1 MKEPNCRNIVP
12 INNLWQIAIDF
23 IGRIDRK
30 QIEYNIKLAYIV
42 YNICKIEKISVKH
55 TKSMVFLSCF
65 NDVGKFSKRDDG
77 GDVAIETYLFLK
89 YFSPVKSFAEVVI
102 NNSSVIK
109 RMSFNKFGKTFEICK
124 KYTKYLNDFENDKD
138 KALKK
143 ILFERNKYN
152 MVDVISL
159 QRLVNKTDMLYEI
172 NSGHYKTVVYK
183 FVSRMIYGFRE
194 RNQFI
199 TMLSSLFEMY
209 NKTTLAHSKATAI
222 IAYRLSGLLKIKSIR
237 RKKIYVASLCHDL
250 GKVSIPLRILDKPDK
265 LTDREFMIMKKHV
278 NYTKEILDGN
288 MDNDIVEI
296 AYRHHER
303 LDGSG
308 YPKKLKGK
316 DMTLDQE
323 ILQVA
328 DVISALIAK
337 RSYKDAWDINMVI
350 EILDKNVSEGKLNKD
365 VIDAFKKHQEKVLK
379 DANDVIEAAN
389 KKYDKIEKERYSLFR
404 GERIW

>member
-1 MKEPNCRNIVP
+1 MREPNCRNIVP

-30 QIEYNIKLAYIV
+30 QIEFNIKLAFVV
-42 YNICKIEKISVKH
+42 YKICRLEKMSVIH

-65 NDVGKFSKRDDG
+65 NDVGKFSNRDDG

-102 NNSSVIK
+102 NSSSVIK
-109 RMSFNKFGKTFEICK
+109 KMKYSKYGKTLDICK
-124 KYTKYLNDFENDKD
+124 KYTKYLNDLENDKD

-143 ILFERNKYN
+143 LLIERSKYN
-152 MVDVISL
+152 VVDVINL
-159 QRLVNKTDMLYEI
+159 TRLVMKTDMLYEI

-183 FVSRMIYGFRE
+183 FVSKMIYGFRE

-199 TMLSSLFEMY
+199 VMLSSLFEMY

-222 IAYRLSGLLKIKSIR
+222 IAYRLSGLLKIKADR

-265 LTDREFMIMKKHV
+265 LTNKEFMIMKRHV
-278 NYTKEILDGN
+278 NYTKQILDGN

-303 LDGSG
+303 LDGTG
-308 YPKKLKGK
+308 YPKKLKEK
-316 DMTLDQE
+316 DMTIDQE

-337 RSYKDAWDINMVI
+337 RSYKDAWDINAVI
-350 EILDKNVSEGKLNKD
+350 EVLDNNANSGKLNKTIIE
-365 VIDAFKKHQEKVLK
+365 VFKNNQEKVLK
-379 DANDVIEAAN
+379 DANDVIDAAD
-389 KKYDKIEKERYSLFR
+389 KKYEKIEKERYNLFR
-404 GERIW
+404 GIE

>member
-1 MKEPNCRNIVP
+1 MREPNCRNIVP

-30 QIEYNIKLAYIV
+30 QIEFNIKLAFVV
-42 YNICKIEKISVKH
+42 YKICKIEKMSINH
-55 TKSMVFLSCF
+55 TKAMVFLSCF
-65 NDVGKFSKRDDG
+65 NDVGKFSNRDDG

-102 NNSSVIK
+102 NGSSVLK
-109 RMSFNKFGKTFEICK
+109 KMRYSKFGKTFAICK
-124 KYTKYLNDFENDKD
+124 KFTKYLNDLENDKD

-143 ILFERNKYN
+143 LLIERSKYN
-152 MVDVISL
+152 VVDIISL
-159 QRLVNKTDMLYEI
+159 TKLVMKTDMLYEI

-183 FVSRMIYGFRE
+183 FVSKMIYGFRE

-199 TMLSSLFEMY
+199 VMLSSLFEMY

-222 IAYRLSGLLKIKSIR
+222 IAYRLSGLLKIKPER

-265 LTDREFMIMKKHV
+265 LTEKEYMVMKRHV
-278 NYTKEILDGN
+278 NYTKQILDGN

-308 YPKKLKGK
+308 YPKKIKEK
-316 DMTLDQE
+316 DMTIDQQV
-323 ILQVA
+323 LQVA

-337 RSYKDAWDINMVI
+337 RSYKDAWDIKMVI
-350 EILDKNVSEGKLNKD
+350 DALDNLAEEGKLNKKI
-365 VIDAFKKHQEKVLK
+365 IDAFKKHQDKVLI
-379 DANDVIEAAN
+379 DANAVIDSAN
-389 KKYDKIEKERYSLFR
+389 KKYEKIEKERYNLFR
-404 GERIW
+404 GILE